1 MAIGL
6 LNPATDCSTAQPCSN
21 ASAEIGQTQQRP
33 QCGAFSVLL
42 KDVVRNIDH
51 GPTTQLPDADDPVA
65 PTPVTAVGDQ
75 ATGPSLTGIV
85 VVSLPQAPD
94 IQEVTSTMADRAES
108 LPIAD
113 ANASVDQNS
122 SPSQNP
128 NGPAVQQLAS
138 IPLLLLNPTV
148 AEPSDDR
155 TPGLEPVANNPSQPK
170 TTDTSHASLPQP
182 VFNPNSS
189 NEVPATQSASPT
201 TNKPAS
207 RNGHAAPVHV
217 GPVPLE
223 QPSDASAPSERRPP
237 SSPIPDQ
244 GPTPMME
251 NHGSTDLHSTAQG
264 NALVQSLVRPSADI
278 RPSTIIQEQGDPG
291 ATPVSQSLAVRV
303 IEASGGGAQGSFG
316 DPAQGEAEG
325 GPVQLN
331 ASGAPES
338 ALRGSQP
345 SLFSDLSTTARQTQS
360 PPQGIGSSVSTTAE
374 QLKSAQAFLGEDHLA
389 TMTAPRGTAQTV
401 QVELP
406 SHEAGP
412 MSVRI
417 SMMDQ
422 TVHTQFTTD
431 RGDLGAIL
439 IGRQDQ
445 LQQSLA
451 KSGLELGQFQVHVNQ
466 EGRQEAFPDRQSRRN
481 GGASEQQPAA
491 QGQSEQSHDQER
503 PNYRSTRTLSLFA

>member
-1 MAIGL
+1 LRRAMELVATMDIGL
-6 LNPATDCSTAQPCSN
+6 LVPAAGESVPQATSSMLSEMGPS
-21 ASAEIGQTQQRP
+21 QQLS
-33 QCGAFSVLL
+33 QSGVFSVLL
-42 KDVVRNIDH
+42 KDVAKKMDDSKTPQTVIDER
-51 GPTTQLPDADDPVA
+51 
-65 PTPVTAVGDQ
+65 
-75 ATGPSLTGIV
+75 ATEAALTGIV
-85 VVSLPQAPD
+85 VVSLPQASD
-94 IQEVTSTMADRAES
+94 IQEVTSTMANRAES

-128 NGPAVQQLAS
+128 NAPTVQNIAS

-155 TPGLEPVANNPSQPK
+155 TPGLDPVANDPSQPK
-170 TTDTSHASLPQP
+170 TTDTSNASLPQP
-182 VFNPNSS
+182 VFNPDSS

-223 QPSDASAPSERRPP
+223 RPSDASTPSGIRPP
-237 SSPIPDQ
+237 GSPIPDR
-244 GPTPMME
+244 GPTPIME
-251 NHGSTDLHSTAQG
+251 NQGSSNLLSTTQEQG
-264 NALVQSLVRPSADI
+264 NALVQSLVRPSADM
-278 RPSTIIQEQGDPG
+278 RPSAIIQEQGDHE
-291 ATPVSQSLAVRV
+291 TTLLSQSLSVRV
-303 IEASGGGAQGSFG
+303 IEAGGGGAQGSFG
-316 DPAQGEAEG
+316 DPTQGEAGG
-325 GPVQLN
+325 GPVQFN
-331 ASGAPES
+331 AGGTSEPAM
-338 ALRGSQP
+338 RGTQAT
-345 SLFSDLSTTARQTQS
+345 LFSDLSTSARQTQS
-360 PPQGIGSSVSTTAE
+360 PPQGIGPSVSTTAE
-374 QLKSAQAFLGEDHLA
+374 QLKSAQAFLGEDHSA
-389 TMTAPRGTAQTV
+389 AMTAPRGMAQTV

-412 MSVRI
+412 LSVRI

-422 TVHTQFTTD
+422 MVHTQFTTD
-431 RGDLGAIL
+431 RSDLGAIL

-445 LQQSLA
+445 LQQSLT

-466 EGRQEAFPDRQSRRN
+466 EGRQDAFPDRPSRRN

-491 QGQSEQSHDQER
+491 QGQSEHSHDQER